1 MAWPGGKGSG
11 RSIRVPGRPQPRLP
25 SAAGPPGGETRR
37 ASQPPAAPCGSPP
50 NSRPPLRS
58 PPEGSRAPAKDGM
71 TPAGRSRGSW
81 RAPPRPAAQPR
92 APRAWAGVLPVCGS
106 RGRTARVSGAAGR
119 LSALPLLG
127 TRRPHSR
134 GPPSRWASH
143 RRRLRLLKPV
153 PPQGAWHR
161 RRGTGLR

>member
-11 RSIRVPGRPQPRLP
+11 RSISVPGRPQPWLP
-25 SAAGPPGGETRR
+25 SAAGPPGGETRLSVPGCPVR
-37 ASQPPAAPCGSPP
+37 LPAQQPSPAPVAARGQPD
-50 NSRPPLRS
+50 
-58 PPEGSRAPAKDGM
+58 PAKDGM

-92 APRAWAGVLPVCGS
+92 APLAWAGVLPVCGS
-106 RGRTARVSGAAGR
+106 PGRTARVSGAAGW

-127 TRRPHSR
+127 TRRPHSG

-153 PPQGAWHR
+153 PPQGAWHQ